1 MTISLWSLQESA
13 RLSTVNRRGIQAIRS
28 HLVLASCNV
37 CKHSK
42 ALCRGLCTSDVSSLK
57 TASIGRSILGRLWH
71 LSWLA
76 AFDDTDLHFLTIFIS
91 VTIDWVERVRAAFR
105 LSLHLCHIIVV
116 VSCETARVLSRLVSL
131 LSSSSSNIINFQ
143 DITGDSALH
152 GISLGS
158 SLINVVD
165 VHGVA
170 DELGRGGRT
179 HLDLRDVVL
188 RVQRVIGLS
197 LGLELDD
204 LRMSKRQILRSEIC
218 LILVEADM
226 KGSWSRP
233 INIPVGIGE
242 LRLVNLLGAMKLGD
256 STCIT
261 NYTMSVITL

>member
-28 HLVLASCNV
+28 HLFLASCNV

-57 TASIGRSILGRLWH
+57 TAPIGRSILGRLWH

-76 AFDDTDLHFLTIFIS
+76 AFNDTDLHFLTIFIS
-91 VTIDWVERVRAAFR
+91 VTIDWVERIRAAFR

-143 DITGDSALH
+143 DITGDSTLH
-152 GISLGS
+152 GVSFGS
-158 SLINVVD
+158 GLIDVVD

-188 RVQRVIGLS
+188 WVQRVIGLS

-218 LILVEADM
+218 LILVEANM